1 MQAILNAALPIF
13 ALIFTGYL
21 CGRFGMFAPE
31 ATSSINRFA
40 AYLALPALLFVA
52 MTRITPEQL
61 HQGGF
66 VIAYLVPIVVIYVA
80 GYALARSQGMG
91 LAGASMGGLNASYSN
106 VGFMGV
112 PLCLLVFG
120 EQGLQPA
127 VVAALFTA
135 CVQFLFAIA
144 LIEIDENRG
153 ASIWRTAGTVGRALV
168 TNPLCVA
175 PLLGLAIGVSGIPLP
190 VPVERFASLLGG
202 AATPCALICI
212 GLFFAG
218 QAGVKQDF
226 GTIGATIVLKL
237 LVQPAIAAV
246 LVFYVFDMP
255 PLWAKA
261 AILLSA
267 LPVGAGAFTV
277 AQLYGLQAAATSGA
291 IMISH
296 VVSVAT
302 LSVLLALLA

>member
-21 CGRFGMFAPE
+21 CGRFGMFTKE
-31 ATSSINRFA
+31 ATGSINRFA

-52 MTRITPEQL
+52 MTRITPDQL
-61 HQGGF
+61 GQVGF
-66 VIAYLVPIVVIYVA
+66 MVAYLVPIAVIYVA
-80 GYALARSQGMG
+80 GFVIAKAQGHA

-120 EQGLQPA
+120 EKGLQPA

-144 LIEIDENRG
+144 LIEIGKNKG
-153 ASIWRTAGTVGRALV
+153 ASVWRTAGTVGASLV

-175 PLLGLAIGVSGIPLP
+175 PLLGLAIGVAGVPLP
-190 VPVERFASLLGG
+190 VPVERFATLLGG

-212 GLFFAG
+212 GLFFAD
-218 QAGVKQDF
+218 QAGVKQPS
-226 GTIGATIVLKL
+226 GTIGATLLLKL
-237 LVQPAIAAV
+237 LAQPAIAAV
-246 LVFYVFDMP
+246 LALYVFDMP
-255 PLWAKA
+255 PLWAHA

-267 LPVGAGAFTV
+267 LPIGAGAFTV
-277 AQLYGLQAAATSGA
+277 AQLYGLQTGVTSAA

-296 VVSVAT
+296 VASVAT
-302 LSVLLALLA
+302 LSLLLVWLA